1 MGGISLEA
9 GARSALAVLLAARVS
24 VAAVARVRRG
34 LVCGGAAAGIC
45 LLLAGCAGPV
55 LDYGAYRHAALN
67 TAMAMVSSLAAAQLA
82 VQDDLRGR
90 NLLAFTDES
99 VTNAENDADSVDSTF
114 GSRQPVGPGSRALSQ
129 KMDQALSQGTSAL
142 SSLRVAVRQ
151 NDRRQMIKA
160 LAGVR
165 QALRLFRGL
174 QQSLQ

>member
-1 MGGISLEA
+1 
-9 GARSALAVLLAARVS
+9 V
-24 VAAVARVRRG
+24 VARVRRG
-34 LVCGGAAAGIC
+34 LVCGGAAAGVC

-55 LDYGAYRHAALN
+55 LDYGGYRHAALN

-99 VTNAENDADSVDSTF
+99 VTNAENDADSVNSTF
-114 GSRQPVGPGSRALSQ
+114 GSRQPVGAGSRALSQ

-151 NDRRQMIKA
+151 GSRQQMIKA

-165 QALRLFRGL
+165 QALKLFRGL